1 MKKTSNANS
10 DGARMK
16 RKRGEGIGKASRNT
30 TGKNKKTGQE
40 GEADVDGAS
49 TVTNNLRFP
58 GQYYDGE
65 TGLHYNYFRYYDPTI
80 GRYLNTDP
88 IKLPGGVNLF
98 SYVANNPLYW
108 IDPYGL
114 FKKKCG
120 ENPKDC
126 FKRCANDGLLG
137 FFYKTSYDLSIVSTV
152 AFAASTA
159 STLLTKA
166 TSSKLKWFL
175 AVSSG

>member
-1 MKKTSNANS
+1 M
-10 DGARMK
+10 
-16 RKRGEGIGKASRNT
+16 
-30 TGKNKKTGQE
+30 
-40 GEADVDGAS
+40 
-49 TVTNNLRFP
+49 
-58 GQYYDGE
+58 
-65 TGLHYNYFRYYDPTI
+65 

-120 ENPKDC
+120 ENSKDC
-126 FKRCANDGLLG
+126 FKRCSNDGLLG
-137 FFYKTSYDLSIVSTV
+137 FFYKTSYDLSIVSTM

-159 STLLTKA
+159 STLWTKA
-166 TSSKLKWFL
+166 TSSNLKLSINRINESPAWKGGSIEKRLSNAVKAEKAIKRINYLSKGMKLASKISGYVTLGATASYAGITIYCKLKCR
-175 AVSSG
+175 